1 MTVYSAPSREL
12 MFTLE
17 TIGRLNDISEYEL
30 YEHATPEVIDQ
41 VLEEAGKLARDVIAP
56 TNPIG
61 DREGAKIENGK
72 VTVPAAFEAAW
83 KAYVEGGWPGVP
95 FEPEFGGQGLPWTVT
110 VAVSEFWSSSNM
122 AFGLIMLLN
131 QGATE
136 AIMAHGTEEQKAT
149 YLEKMIAGEWTGTM
163 NLTEP
168 QAGSDLGEIKS
179 KATPAGD
186 GTWRIKGQKIFIT
199 FGEHDLSQNII
210 HLVLAKTPGAPAG
223 SKGISCFIV
232 PKYLIN
238 ADGSLGQRNDVRCVS
253 IEHKIGIHGSP
264 TCVMAFGDNDDCVGY
279 MIGKENRG
287 LQAMFTM
294 MNNAR
299 LSVGVQGLALSER
312 AYQQALAFAQER
324 RQSRAVGA
332 PPGPSAIIDHPDIR
346 RMLMTMRSTI
356 DAMRALV
363 CRNALAIDLAKA
375 AGTEEERTAER
386 AMADLLTPITKA
398 WCTDRGMD
406 LTSLNIQIHG
416 GMGFI
421 EETGAGQHWRDS
433 RIAPI
438 YEGTNGIQAI
448 DLVMR
453 KVPMSGGDVVR
464 GLIAEIESV
473 IPALETAPGAD
484 FKVIAK
490 HLAPATAAFAEATEW
505 VLAHAATAPNDVLA
519 TACTYL
525 EMAGNVVGGWLLARL
540 ALAAAEKLGQDG
552 ADRKFLT
559 TRIASAR
566 YFAEQRLPV
575 AAALLG
581 PVTSGNALL
590 ADLPDLLVA

>member
-1 MTVYSAPSREL
+1 MTVYSAPSREM

-17 TIGRLNDISEYEL
+17 TIGRLQDISGFEL
-30 YEHATPEVIDQ
+30 YEHATPEVVEQ
-41 VLEEAGKLARDVIAP
+41 VLDEAGRLARDVIAP

-61 DREGAKIENGK
+61 DREGAKYENGK
-72 VTVPAAFEAAW
+72 VTLPKEFETAW
-83 KAYVEGGWPGVP
+83 KAYTEGGWPGVP
-95 FEPEFGGQGLPWTVT
+95 FEAEYGGQSLPWTIT
-110 VAVSEFWSSSNM
+110 VAVSEIWSSSNM

-136 AIMAHGTEEQKAT
+136 AIHAHGTEEQKAT

-179 KATPAGD
+179 RATPADD
-186 GTWRIKGQKIFIT
+186 GSWRIKGQKIFIT
-199 FGEHDLSQNII
+199 FGEHDLSKNII

-238 ADGSLGQRNDVRCVS
+238 ADGSLGARNDVRCVS

-299 LSVGVQGLALSER
+299 LSVGVQGLGLAER
-312 AYQQALAFAQER
+312 AYQQALAFAQDR
-324 RQSRAVGA
+324 RQSRAIGA
-332 PPGPSAIIDHPDIR
+332 PAPSAIIDHPDVR
-346 RMLMTMRSTI
+346 RMLLTMRSTI

-363 CRNALAIDLAKA
+363 CRNALAIDLSKVA
-375 AGTEEERTAER
+375 ATPEERAAER
-386 AMADLLTPITKA
+386 ALADLLTPITKS
-398 WCTDRGMD
+398 WCTDKGTE

-421 EETGAGQHWRDS
+421 EETGAAQHWRDS

-448 DLVMR
+448 DLVTR
-453 KVPMSGGDVVR
+453 KVPLQGGDTVR

-473 IPALETAPGAD
+473 LPALETAAGAD
-484 FKVIAK
+484 FKAIAR
-490 HLAPATAAFAEATEW
+490 HLAPAATAFAQATEW
-505 VLAHAATAPNDVLA
+505 VLAHVTNSPNEVLA
-519 TACTYL
+519 TASTYL
-525 EMAGNVVGGWLLARL
+525 EMAAQVIGGWLLARQ
-540 ALAAAEKLGQDG
+540 ALAAGAKLNDDG
-552 ADRKFLT
+552 ADVKFLRA
-559 TRIASAR
+559 RIASAR

-575 AAALLG
+575 AASLLG
-581 PVTSGNALL
+581 PVTTGNDLL
-590 ADLPDLLVA
+590 ADLPELLIA

>member
-12 MFTLE
+12 LFTLE
-17 TIGRLNDISEYEL
+17 TIGRLNDLSGFEL
-30 YEHATPEVIDQ
+30 YEHATPEIVEQVI
-41 VLEEAGKLARDVIAP
+41 EEAGKLARDVIAP

-61 DREGAKIENGK
+61 DKNGARLENGRVLLPK
-72 VTVPAAFEAAW
+72 EFETAW
-83 KAYVEGGWPGVP
+83 KAYTEGGWPGVP
-95 FEPEFGGQGLPWTVT
+95 FEAEYGGQSLPWTIT
-110 VAVSEFWSSSNM
+110 VAVSELWSSSNM

-136 AIMAHGTEEQKAT
+136 AIHAHGTEEQKAT

-179 KATPAGD
+179 RATPAED
-186 GTWRIKGQKIFIT
+186 GSWRIKGQKIFIT
-199 FGEHDLSQNII
+199 FGEHDLSKNII

-232 PKYLIN
+232 PKFLIN
-238 ADGSLGQRNDVRCVS
+238 EDGSLGKRNDVRCVS
-253 IEHKIGIHGSP
+253 LEHKIGIHGSP

-299 LSVGVQGLALSER
+299 LSVGVQGLGLAER

-332 PPGPSAIIDHPDIR
+332 PPGPSAIIEHPDVR
-346 RMLMTMRSTI
+346 RMLLTMRSTI

-363 CRNALAIDLAKA
+363 CRNALAIDLAKVA
-375 AGTEEERTAER
+375 PTEEERTNER
-386 AMADLLTPITKA
+386 ALADLLTPITKS
-398 WCTDRGMD
+398 WCTDRGTD

-421 EETGAGQHWRDS
+421 EETGAAQHWRDS

-448 DLVMR
+448 DLVTR
-453 KVPMSGGDVVR
+453 KVPLQGGETVR
-464 GLIAEIESV
+464 GLIRDIAATV
-473 IPALETAPGAD
+473 PALQATGNAD
-484 FKVIAK
+484 LAAIAAA
-490 HLAPATAAFAEATEW
+490 LAPAAEAFGKATDW
-505 VLAHAATAPNDVLA
+505 VLDNVAANANDVLA
-519 TACTYL
+519 TASTYL
-525 EMAGNVVGGWLLARL
+525 EMAGNVVGGWLVARQ
-540 ALAAAEKLGQDG
+540 ALVALDKLKEAG
-552 ADRKFLT
+552 ADQKFLGA
-559 TRIASAR
+559 RIASAR

-581 PVTSGNALL
+581 PVTTGNALL
-590 ADLPDLLVA
+590 ADLPGLLVA

>member
-1 MTVYSAPSREL
+1 MTVYSAPTREL

-17 TIGRLNDISEYEL
+17 TIGRLQDISGFEL
-30 YEHATPEVIDQ
+30 YEHATPETVAQ
-41 VLEEAGKLARDVIAP
+41 VVEEAGRLARDVIAP

-61 DREGAKIENGK
+61 DKVGAQYENGR
-72 VTVPAAFEAAW
+72 VTLPPEFETAW
-83 KAYVEGGWPGVP
+83 KAYTEGGWPGVP
-95 FEPEFGGQGLPWTVT
+95 FEFDYGGQSLPWTVT
-110 VAVSEFWSSSNM
+110 VAVSEIWSSSNM

-136 AIMAHGTEEQKAT
+136 AIHAHGTEEQKAT

-179 KATPAGD
+179 RATPAGD

-199 FGEHDLSQNII
+199 FGEHELSKNII

-232 PKYLIN
+232 PKFLIN
-238 ADGSLGQRNDVRCVS
+238 ADGSLGKRNDVRCVS

-287 LQAMFTM
+287 LHAMFTM

-299 LSVGVQGLALSER
+299 LSVGVQGLGLSER

-324 RQSRAVGA
+324 RQSRALGA
-332 PPGPSAIIDHPDIR
+332 SVPSAIIEHPDVR
-346 RMLMTMRSTI
+346 RMLFTMRSTI
-356 DAMRALV
+356 DAMRALA
-363 CRNALAIDLAKA
+363 CRNALAIDLSKVA
-375 AGTEEERTAER
+375 ATEEERAAER
-386 AMADLLTPITKA
+386 ALADLLTPITKS
-398 WCTDRGMD
+398 WSTDKGME

-421 EETGAGQHWRDS
+421 EETGAAQHWRDS

-448 DLVMR
+448 DLVTR
-453 KVPMSGGDVVR
+453 KVPLNGGETVR
-464 GLIAEIESV
+464 SLIAEIESV
-473 IPALETAPGAD
+473 VPALEKTPGED
-484 FKVIAK
+484 FKVIAR
-490 HLAPATAAFAEATEW
+490 HLSTAATAFSDATEW
-505 VLAHAATAPNDVLA
+505 VLANVVTQPNDVLA
-519 TACTYL
+519 TASVYL
-525 EMAGNVVGGWLLARL
+525 DMAGQVVGGWLLARL
-540 ALAAAEKLGQDG
+540 ALAAAEKLKEDG
-552 ADRKFLT
+552 VDKKFMKA
-559 TRIASAR
+559 RIASAR

-575 AAALLG
+575 AAAQLG
-581 PVTSGNALL
+581 PVTAGHSLL
-590 ADLPDLLVA
+590 ADLPALLIA

>member
-1 MTVYSAPSREL
+1 MTVYSAPSREM

-17 TIGRLNDISEYEL
+17 TIGRLQDISGFEL
-30 YEHATPEVIDQ
+30 YEHATPEVVEQ

-61 DREGAKIENGK
+61 DKQGAKYENGK
-72 VTVPAAFEAAW
+72 VTLPKEFEAAW
-83 KAYVEGGWPGVP
+83 KAYTEGGWPGVP
-95 FEPEFGGQGLPWTVT
+95 FEFDFGGQSLPWTIT
-110 VAVSEFWSSSNM
+110 VAVSELWSSSNM

-136 AIMAHGTEEQKAT
+136 AIHAHGTEEQKAT

-179 KATPAGD
+179 RATPAAD
-186 GTWRIKGQKIFIT
+186 GSWRIKGQKIFIT
-199 FGEHDLSQNII
+199 FGEHDLSKNII

-238 ADGSLGQRNDVRCVS
+238 ADGSLGARNDVRCVS

-299 LSVGVQGLALSER
+299 LSVGVQGLGLAER

-324 RQSRAVGA
+324 RQSRALGA
-332 PPGPSAIIDHPDIR
+332 ASPSAIIEHPDVR
-346 RMLMTMRSTI
+346 RMLFTMRSTI

-363 CRNALAIDLAKA
+363 CRNALAIDLSKVA
-375 AGTEEERTAER
+375 ATPEERTAER
-386 AMADLLTPITKA
+386 AMADLLTPITKS
-398 WCTDRGMD
+398 WCTDKGTE

-421 EETGAGQHWRDS
+421 EETGAAQHWRDS

-448 DLVMR
+448 DLVTR
-453 KVPMSGGDVVR
+453 KVTLHGGDTVR

-473 IPALETAPGAD
+473 LPALETAAGTD
-484 FKVIAK
+484 FKVIAS
-490 HLAPATAAFAEATEW
+490 HLAPAAQAFAQATEW
-505 VLAHAATAPNDVLA
+505 VLANVTNSPNEVLA
-519 TACTYL
+519 TASVYL
-525 EMAGNVVGGWLLARL
+525 DMAAQVVGGWLLARQ
-540 ALAAAEKLGQDG
+540 ALAAGAKLNEDG
-552 ADRKFLT
+552 ADVKFLRA
-559 TRIASAR
+559 RIASAR
-566 YFAEQRLPV
+566 FFAEQRLPV
-575 AAALLG
+575 AASLLG
-581 PVTSGNALL
+581 PVTTGNGLL
-590 ADLPDLLVA
+590 ADLPELLIA